1 MCLAVVCV
9 EDRLSQIQSHMYTMC
24 VHTAYI
30 YTILFLSCVLTNIQI
45 ITTHNNDND
54 DDDHVSDGNIVLTAF
69 SADGNHLWYLSG
81 AIYLAVIS
89 LPNIAHMH
97 VYIMLYT

>member
-1 MCLAVVCV
+1 
-9 EDRLSQIQSHMYTMC
+9 MYL
-24 VHTAYI
+24 Y
-30 YTILFLSCVLTNIQI
+30 YTIPLSYVLTNIQI
-45 ITTHNNDND
+45 ITTHNNNNNDGD

-89 LPNIAHMH
+89 LPNIAYTHM
-97 VYIMLYT
+97 YIMLYTQKDIDYLIPYSKKLKLSEWG